1 MIFLKRFLRNKDL
14 ILYFYFLNNILKIF
28 LRIKCKNNKLYLFD
42 KFLRT
47 ALPIM
52 SMIRKRIRHNLF
64 KVNLLKLLIYFI
76 RNQGIEIEIGR
87 S

>member
-1 MIFLKRFLRNKDL
+1 
-14 ILYFYFLNNILKIF
+14 
-28 LRIKCKNNKLYLFD
+28 
-42 KFLRT
+42 
-47 ALPIM
+47 
-52 SMIRKRIRHNLF
+52 MIRKRIRHNLF